1 MVCNERAYRAL
12 LICMAH
18 PDPSIF
24 KAYDIRGIVDKTLT
38 EEAVR
43 AIGAAFG
50 SEALERG
57 QREVA
62 VGRDGRLSGPRLAA
76 ALIEGLRSTGIA
88 VVDIGMVATPMLY
101 FATYHLD
108 THTGIE
114 ITGSHNPPDYN
125 GLKMV
130 MAGDAMYG
138 EGLQDLRKRIE
149 AGRITRAASPGALRS
164 VDITA
169 DYIARIAGDVK
180 LAAPFKVAVDCGN
193 GVAGAFAPRLLR
205 ALGCEVSELFC
216 EVDGTFPNHHPDPA
230 HPENLADLI

>member
-1 MVCNERAYRAL
+1 
-12 LICMAH
+12 MAH

-38 EEAVR
+38 EDAVR
-43 AIGAAFG
+43 AIGTAFG
-50 SEALERG
+50 TEALARG
-57 QREVA
+57 QHEVA
-62 VGRDGRLSGPRLAA
+62 IGRDGRLSGPRLAA
-76 ALIEGLRSTGIA
+76 ALIDGLRSTGID

-101 FATYHLD
+101 FASYHLG

-138 EGLQDLRKRIE
+138 DGLQGLRQRIE
-149 AGRITRAASPGALRS
+149 TGQITRAATPGALRS
-164 VDITA
+164 VEIA
-169 DYIARIAGDVK
+169 DAYVARIAGDVK

-205 ALGCEVSELFC
+205 ALGCDVVELFC
-216 EVDGTFPNHHPDPA
+216 EVD
-230 HPENLADLI
+230 